1 MVASGR
7 GESPSTVTITQE
19 DTMHTWLGALVSI
32 LLVAGSTAGADE
44 KKEQTTPQAQRMTEC
59 NAQARDRHLSGD
71 ERRHFMSDC
80 LKAHPAT
87 QDAAARTDTTPKS
100 RPAGGEHSGGQ
111 GEKMKACNQQ
121 AAGKNLH
128 GDERKQFMSQCLKA
142 ERNP

>member
-7 GESPSTVTITQE
+7 GKLTINSHPHTE

-44 KKEQTTPQAQRMTEC
+44 KKEPTPQAQRMTEC

-80 LKAHPAT
+80 LKAHPAAR
-87 QDAAARTDTTPKS
+87 DAAARSDKSAKS
-100 RPAGGEHSGGQ
+100 RPADGEHSGQ
-111 GEKMKACNQQ
+111 GGKMKACNQE

-128 GDERKQFMSQCLKA
+128 GDERRQFMSQCLKA
-142 ERNP
+142 EKNP

>member
-7 GESPSTVTITQE
+7 GESPSTVTITRE

-32 LLVAGSTAGADE
+32 LLVAGSAAGADE
-44 KKEQTTPQAQRMTEC
+44 KKEHATPQAQRMTEC

-80 LKAHPAT
+80 LKAQPA
-87 QDAAARTDTTPKS
+87 AAARSEKTAKS
-100 RPAGGEHSGGQ
+100 RPADGEHGGQ
-111 GEKMKACNQQ
+111 GGKMKACNQE

-128 GDERKQFMSQCLKA
+128 GDERRQFMSQCLKA
-142 ERNP
+142 EKNP

>member
-7 GESPSTVTITQE
+7 GESPSTITITRE

-32 LLVAGSTAGADE
+32 LLVAGSAAGDDE
-44 KKEQTTPQAQRMTEC
+44 KKEHATPQAQRMTEC

-80 LKAHPAT
+80 LKAHPAAH
-87 QDAAARTDTTPKS
+87 DAAARSDTTPKS
-100 RPAGGEHSGGQ
+100 RPTDGEHSGQ
-111 GEKMKACNQQ
+111 GEKMKACNQE

-142 ERNP
+142 EKNL

>member
-7 GESPSTVTITQE
+7 GESSSTVTITRE

-32 LLVAGSTAGADE
+32 LLVAGSAAGADE
-44 KKEQTTPQAQRMTEC
+44 KKEHATPQTQRMTEC

-80 LKAHPAT
+80 LKAHPAA
-87 QDAAARTDTTPKS
+87 QDAAARSDTTPKS
-100 RPAGGEHSGGQ
+100 RPADGEHSGQ
-111 GEKMKACNQQ
+111 GEKMKACNQE

-142 ERNP
+142 EKNP

>member
-1 MVASGR
+1 MVTSGR
-7 GESPSTVTITQE
+7 GQSPSTVTITRE

-44 KKEQTTPQAQRMTEC
+44 KKEPSTPQAQRMTEC

-80 LKAHPAT
+80 LKAHPAAHT
-87 QDAAARTDTTPKS
+87 AAARSDTTPKS
-100 RPAGGEHSGGQ
+100 RSADGEHSGP

-128 GDERKQFMSQCLKA
+128 GDARKQFMSQCLKA
-142 ERNP
+142 EKNP

>member
-1 MVASGR
+1 MVTSGR
-7 GESPSTVTITQE
+7 GKSPSTVTITRE

-32 LLVAGSTAGADE
+32 LLVTGSAAGADE
-44 KKEQTTPQAQRMTEC
+44 KKERTTPQAQRMTEC

-80 LKAHPAT
+80 LKAHPAAH
-87 QDAAARTDTTPKS
+87 DAAARSDTTPKS
-100 RPAGGEHSGGQ
+100 RPANSEHSGQ

-142 ERNP
+142 EKNP

>member
-7 GESPSTVTITQE
+7 GESPSTVTITRE

-44 KKEQTTPQAQRMTEC
+44 KKEHSTPQAQRMTEC
-59 NAQARDRHLSGD
+59 NAQARERHLSGD

-80 LKAHPAT
+80 LKAQPAAH
-87 QDAAARTDTTPKS
+87 DAAARSDKTAKS
-100 RPAGGEHSGGQ
+100 RPADGEHGGQ
-111 GEKMKACNQQ
+111 GGKMKACNQE

-128 GDERKQFMSQCLKA
+128 GDERKQFMSHCLKA
-142 ERNP
+142 EKNP

>member
-1 MVASGR
+1 
-7 GESPSTVTITQE
+7 
-19 DTMHTWLGALVSI
+19 MHTWFGALVSI
-32 LLVAGSTAGADE
+32 LLVAGSAAGADE
-44 KKEQTTPQAQRMTEC
+44 KKEHATPQAQRMTEC

-80 LKAHPAT
+80 LKAHPAVH
-87 QDAAARTDTTPKS
+87 DDSARSDKAAKS
-100 RPAGGEHSGGQ
+100 RSADSEHSGP

-142 ERNP
+142 EKNP